1 MYVRERESRR
11 KKKFCLLCIFSSCLD
26 ISRVFIF
33 IWSMVV
39 SHIPKKIDAL
49 DRFIHLAR
57 GGMRFAICMYCSPP
71 FPSRVLCSCCNH
83 SISVIEIGQFFFIR
97 KHIYI
102 EKAMANVYLL
112 SLSLGLCARNDDHLS
127 RDRRYG
133 LCSICLSRL
142 AYARFCCSSSSNTIL
157 LANSHQFIQ

>member
-1 MYVRERESRR
+1 VYVRERESRR
-11 KKKFCLLCIFSSCLD
+11 KKSFFVYYFFSRCLD

-39 SHIPKKIDAL
+39 SHIPNKIDAL
-49 DRFIHLAR
+49 DRFIHLAQ
-57 GGMRFAICMYCSPP
+57 GGMRFAICMYRSPP
-71 FPSRVLCSCCNH
+71 IPSHVLCSCCSH

-112 SLSLGLCARNDDHLS
+112 SLSLS
-127 RDRRYG
+127 WFM
-133 LCSICLSRL
+133 CS
-142 AYARFCCSSSSNTIL
+142 
-157 LANSHQFIQ
+157 